1 VSDAGALPE
10 HVEVGLQRERTALAW
25 TRTAL
30 ALVVNGVLVLA
41 RHESSFPLPV
51 AITLSVPWVALAL
64 ATVFYAAH
72 RSGALG
78 LPDGE
83 IVAAD
88 RVIVPLGVSVGVLC
102 VATALAILLT

>member
-1 VSDAGALPE
+1 MPPAEDP
-10 HVEVGLQRERTALAW
+10 HVGLQRERTALAW

-51 AITLSVPWVALAL
+51 AIGLSVPWVALAL
-64 ATVFYAAH
+64 LTVLYSAH

-78 LPDGE
+78 LPDGQ
-83 IVAAD
+83 VLSPGH
-88 RVIVPLGVSVGVLC
+88 VIVPLGIGVGVLS
-102 VATALAILLT
+102 VATALAITFT

>member
-1 VSDAGALPE
+1 MSEALPE
-10 HVEVGLQRERTALAW
+10 HVELGLQRERTSLAW

-51 AITLSVPWVALAL
+51 AIALSVPWIALAL
-64 ATVFYAAH
+64 VTVFYAAH

-78 LPDGE
+78 VPDGE

-88 RVIVPLGVSVGVLC
+88 KVVFPLGVGVGVLC
-102 VATALAILLT
+102 VATALAILFT